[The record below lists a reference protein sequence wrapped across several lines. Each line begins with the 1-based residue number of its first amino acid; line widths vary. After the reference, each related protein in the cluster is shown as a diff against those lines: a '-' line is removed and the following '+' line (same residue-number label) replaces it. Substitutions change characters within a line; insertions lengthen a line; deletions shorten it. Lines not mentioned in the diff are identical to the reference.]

1 MIKTENQI
9 ERDFYTFI
17 KQSKLGKGVKG
28 TVYRADMRPDDAV
41 TEDLVVKFLAGLDEQ
56 IQSGVVIINIY
67 VPDRVYPDTGRKTK
81 DHARIG
87 VLQDLIQSF
96 VNDNDNNE
104 YWMQTDGTPTT
115 TPIEGIEQHCISA
128 RIKFNRLSTD

>member
-96 VNDNDNNE
+96 VNDNDNTE
-104 YWMQTDGTPTT
+104 YWMKTDGSPSSVKV
-115 TPIEGIEQHCISA
+115 EGIEQHAIYA